1 MSTFSFTIPAADVDA
16 IKNTSGS
23 SAIEITVDRGFSRSV
38 SQDVLVAKFGDGYEP
53 RVLSGLNPKKE
64 TLSAAFNNRSAADIA
79 LISAYLDRQA
89 GLKFNMTVTD
99 AFGTGSDAGK
109 LVTSTIK
116 VTCSEYSISYPQPD
130 IHSLT
135 ATFDRVYEP

>member
-1 MSTFSFTIPAADVDA
+1 MSTFSFTIPAADVDP
-16 IKNTSGS
+16 IKNTSGA
-23 SAIEITVDRGFSRSV
+23 SAVEITVDRGFSR
-38 SQDVLVAKFGDGYEP
+38 QAQQKVLVAQFGDGYEQ
-53 RVLSGLNPKKE
+53 RVLSGLNPKTE
-64 TLSAAFNNRSAADIA
+64 TISVAFNNRSASDIA

-99 AFGTGSDAGK
+99 TFDTGSNAGK
-109 LVTSTIK
+109 LTTSTIK

-135 ATFDRVYEP
+135 ETFNRVYEP

>member
-1 MSTFSFTIPAADVDA
+1 MIETI
-16 IKNTSGS
+16 
-23 SAIEITVDRGFSRSV
+23 SV
-38 SQDVLVAKFGDGYEP
+38 
-53 RVLSGLNPKKE
+53 
-64 TLSAAFNNRSAADIA
+64 AFNNRSPSDIA

-99 AFGTGSDAGK
+99 TFDTGSNAGK
-109 LVTSTIK
+109 PTTSTIK

-135 ATFDRVYEP
+135 ATFNRVYEP